1 MKLIPRRSI
10 RHRCL
15 VAGATCMAF
24 GVVVVAPS
32 VPTSAGGGRI
42 VGGVPA
48 SVGEYPYFTALQF
61 VGNGSPF
68 DRQFCGGTLIAPQI
82 VLTAAHCVDGAA
94 ADDLEVTIGRTDL
107 DDEST
112 GEVIAVDAIETHPQ
126 YISVEFG
133 YDVALL
139 QLTEPSS
146 APPIELAGPDH
157 AELVQPDS
165 PSTVI
170 GHGTTSAG
178 GQGSQRLLEV
188 TVPIQDDQ
196 YMADRYNAEGAPY
209 DAATM
214 VGAGPI
220 QGGQDS
226 CQGDSG
232 GPLIVFNGE
241 TPKQIGI
248 VSWGGTNSNPGCAI
262 PDLPGIYSEVYQGEL
277 LQWVQDRL

>member
-1 MKLIPRRSI
+1 MKLIPHRYLRR
-10 RHRCL
+10 RCL
-15 VAGATCMAF
+15 TVGVACATLGA
-24 GVVVVAPS
+24 VVVAPS
-32 VPTSAGGGRI
+32 VPTSASGGRI

-48 SVGEYPYFTALQF
+48 SEGEYPYFTALQF

-68 DRQFCGGTLIAPQI
+68 DRQFCGGTLVAPQV
-82 VLTAAHCVDGAA
+82 VLTAAHCVEGTAA
-94 ADDLEVTIGRTDL
+94 QDIEVTVGRTNL
-107 DDEST
+107 DDESS
-112 GEVIAVDAIETHPQ
+112 GEVIAVENIEVHPQ
-126 YISVEFG
+126 FISVDNG

-146 APPIELAGPDH
+146 APTIELAGPDDVD
-157 AELVQPDS
+157 LVQPDS

-178 GQGSQRLLEV
+178 GQGSARLREV

-196 YMADRYNAEGAPY
+196 YMADRYNADGANY

-214 VGAGPI
+214 IGAGPI

-232 GPLIVFNGE
+232 GPLMVFNGD

-248 VSWGGTNSNPGCAI
+248 VSWGGTNNNPGCAI